1 MKQTILWKQQ
11 GPVVIF
17 VNITLYNGFK
27 LMREQEGGG
36 GRGIRR
42 TPDGLAGVGNH
53 AQANS
58 KQAAQGGGG

>member
-36 GRGIRR
+36 GGSE
-42 TPDGLAGVGNH
+42 GHQMVWLV
-53 AQANS
+53 
-58 KQAAQGGGG
+58 